1 MSLPRVGIN
10 KYSNHHYK
18 LDHLL
23 ELNLGNA
30 SLIKIVRARNHT
42 VLKGKLKSMDALDP
56 EEIKRIESDFSFNYS
71 QTTFDDREENNPD
84 SFKQVI

>member
-1 MSLPRVGIN
+1 M
-10 KYSNHHYK
+10 
-18 LDHLL
+18 L

-42 VLKGKLKSMDALDP
+42 ALKVKLESMDTLESD
-56 EEIKRIESDFSFNYS
+56 EIKRIESDFSFNYS